1 MSRLEGKVA
10 IVTGAS
16 RGIGKSIAQLFALEG
31 ARVICGARTRREGE
45 HPLEG
50 SLDTTVA
57 EIKKAGGEASA
68 VACDVSSEEDCERL
82 VASARE
88 RYGPCDILVN
98 NAALAYFIPLKDYP
112 IKRWL
117 RSFAV
122 NVHGSFMLSR
132 LVLED
137 MIPRGSGAI
146 VNVSSVD
153 AIGPGRG
160 PYRASPRPI
169 GITCYGSSKAA
180 IERMTQGLAE
190 EVYQYG
196 ISVSCVSPSAAVPT
210 PGVLHHHRV
219 SGPDDPSCEPPDYMA
234 QAALILASEPFDKVT
249 GVVTYSQ
256 VLLKQYGL
264 LERGHGI
271 GFDGEGSGYS
281 MI

>member
-16 RGIGKSIAQLFALEG
+16 RGIGKSIAQLFAREG
-31 ARVICGARTRREGE
+31 ARVIGAARTRREGE

-57 EIKKAGGEASA
+57 EIRSAGGEASG
-68 VACDVSSEEDCERL
+68 VACDVSSEQDCERL
-82 VASARE
+82 IATARE
-88 RYGPCDILVN
+88 LYGPCDILIN
-98 NAALAYFIPLKDYP
+98 NAALAYFMPLKEYP
-112 IKRWL
+112 VKRWL

-122 NVHGSFMLSR
+122 NVHGTFMLSR
-132 LVLED
+132 LVLQD
-137 MIPRGSGAI
+137 MIPRRSGAI

-160 PYRASPRPI
+160 PYHPSRRVL
-169 GITCYGSSKAA
+169 GITCYGAGKAA

-190 EVYQYG
+190 EVYGYG
-196 ISVSCVSPSAAVPT
+196 ISVSCVAPSAAVPT

-219 SGPDDPSCEPPDYMA
+219 SGPEDPNCEPADYMA
-234 QAALILASEPFDKVT
+234 QAALILASEPPDKVS
-249 GVVTYSQ
+249 GLVTYSQ
-256 VLLKQYGL
+256 VLLKRYGL
-264 LERGHGI
+264 LKQGHGI
-271 GFDGEGSGYS
+271 GFDREGSGYS